1 MNKAT
6 SLLGNVVCT
15 VGPKLV
21 RYASS
26 TREAGSFSRKV
37 AVLGASGGIGQPLS
51 LLLKL
56 SPLISDLSLYDIQ
69 HTKGVGA
76 DLSHIETR
84 AKVKA
89 YVGQEQLGDALKGME
104 LVIIPAGVPRKPGM
118 TRDDLFNTN
127 ATIVADLIS
136 SCAKNCPRALI
147 AIIANPVNSTV
158 PIACE
163 IMKHH
168 GVFDEKKVV
177 GVTTLDVVRSATFV
191 AEAKGLDPTR
201 VFVPVIGGHAGNSI
215 IPLLSQVS
223 PPVSFSKQE
232 LESLTK
238 RIQNAGT
245 EVVEAKA
252 GTGSATLSMAHA
264 GARFAFSVLEALS
277 GKEGVVECGYI
288 SSQETE
294 FRYFATPL
302 LFGRNGVE
310 RSHGIG
316 KLSEYE
322 TKLIGDAKSELT
334 SNIKK
339 GEEFAK
345 AYLQKQS
352 K

>member
-1 MNKAT
+1 MNKAPT
-6 SLLGNVVCT
+6 LINSLISSFAPRLI
-15 VGPKLV
+15 
-21 RYASS
+21 RQASTPPAS
-26 TREAGSFSRKV
+26 VFSKKV

-56 SPLISDLSLYDIQ
+56 SPLVSELSLYDIQ

-89 YVGQEQLGDALKGME
+89 FVGKDELADALKGMD
-104 LVIIPAGVPRKPGM
+104 LVVIPAGVPRKPGM

-127 ATIVADLIS
+127 ATIVADLVK
-136 SCAKNCPRALI
+136 SCAQNCPRAVI

-158 PIACE
+158 PIASE
-163 IMKHH
+163 IMKAYN
-168 GVFDEKKVV
+168 VYDEKKIV
-177 GVTTLDVVRSATFV
+177 GVTTLDVVRAATFV

-201 VFVPVIGGHAGNSI
+201 VFVPVVGGHSGNTI

-223 PPVSFSKQE
+223 PPVSFSQQE
-232 LESLTK
+232 LDSLTN

-252 GTGSATLSMAHA
+252 GAGSATLSMAHA
-264 GARFAFSVLEALS
+264 GARFAFSLLEALN

-288 SSQETE
+288 ASKETE
-294 FRYFATPL
+294 FQYFATPL

-310 RSHGIG
+310 KSMGVG

-322 TKLIGDAKSELT
+322 NKLIAKAKTELNG
-334 SNIKK
+334 NIEK
-339 GEEFAK
+339 GLEFAK
-345 AYLQKQS
+345 QYLTKS